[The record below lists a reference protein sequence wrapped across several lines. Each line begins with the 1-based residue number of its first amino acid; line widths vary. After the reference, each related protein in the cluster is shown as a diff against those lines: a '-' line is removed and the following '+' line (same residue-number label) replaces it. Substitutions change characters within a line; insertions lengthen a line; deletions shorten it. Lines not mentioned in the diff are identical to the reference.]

1 MMIYPDTRCRF
12 NEAKYKILKTLYDT
26 RRDLLPREIAAMT
39 GLSRGDVRTRLSK
52 MHFQGYIW
60 RKKVSSKGENGYV
73 YRNLKP
79 MGWRVLKG
87 ENGLERR
94 MEIREITGENLS
106 LNLKK
111 LIPYELLDRYKRA
124 LSTR

>member
-1 MMIYPDTRCRF
+1 M
-12 NEAKYKILKTLYDT
+12 
-26 RRDLLPREIAAMT
+26 PREIAART

-60 RKKVSSKGENGYV
+60 RKKASSKGENGYV

-79 MGWRVLKG
+79 MGRRVLKG
-87 ENGLERR
+87 VNGLEKR
-94 MEIREITGENLS
+94 MHIREITGENLS

-111 LIPYELLDRYKRA
+111 PIPYELLVYRMIA
-124 LSTR
+124 PVT